1 MIRNVLSLAVV
12 ALLTSCGGS
21 DGSDGVLSANTNPP
35 PVVVSPPVVPPPVKD
50 VPVQIISVEG
60 EIPADAIVVM
70 QYKTGSPVAWYVAW
84 DTFSGR
90 QARMWTDPTIP
101 HWPWTNAWSRNLG
114 PDGYPFRNSIVTYD
128 PITKVLSIPGYCKIL
143 ILVGPA

>member
-1 MIRNVLSLAVV
+1 MIRLALSMATV
-12 ALLTSCGGS
+12 ALLTSCGG
-21 DGSDGVLSANTNPP
+21 GSEGVLSTTSSQP

-50 VPVQIISVEG
+50 IPAQLTFVEG
-60 EIPADAIVVM
+60 EIPTDAVVVM

-101 HWPWTNAWSRNLG
+101 QWPWVNAWSRNLG
-114 PDGYPFRNSIVTYD
+114 PDGYPFRESIVTYD
-128 PITKVLSIPGYCKIL
+128 PITHILSIPGYCRIRIL
-143 ILVGPA
+143 TNTV